1 MEREELYMFKKIKFQ
16 ILTPY
21 DEKMTMN
28 NINLLKQ
35 MGVEVENIRQADIL
49 DKDKNKI
56 YVVGILI
63 CKSQKS
69 VYERVKK
76 IYTNV
81 KMYEGLPTLF

>member
-1 MEREELYMFKKIKFQ
+1 MFKKIKFQ
-16 ILTPY
+16 ILIPY
-21 DEKMTMN
+21 DEKMTMH
-28 NINLLKQ
+28 NINVFKQ

-49 DKDKNKI
+49 DQAGNKV
-56 YVVGILI
+56 YGVGILI

-69 VYERVKK
+69 VYKRVRK

>member
-1 MEREELYMFKKIKFQ
+1 MFKKIKFQ

-28 NINLLKQ
+28 NVNVLKQ

-49 DKDKNKI
+49 DQYGNKI
-56 YVVGILI
+56 SVVGIFI

-76 IYTNV
+76 NYTNV

>member
-1 MEREELYMFKKIKFQ
+1 MFTKIKFQ

-21 DEKMTMN
+21 DEKMTMH
-28 NINLLKQ
+28 NINVFKQ

-49 DKDKNKI
+49 DQAGNKVSG
-56 YVVGILI
+56 VVILI

-69 VYERVKK
+69 VYKRVRK

>member
-1 MEREELYMFKKIKFQ
+1 MFKKIKFQ

-21 DEKMTMN
+21 NEKMTMN
-28 NINLLKQ
+28 NINVLKQ

-49 DKDKNKI
+49 DQDGNKI
-56 YVVGILI
+56 SVVGIFI

>member
-1 MEREELYMFKKIKFQ
+1 MLKKIKFQ

-28 NINLLKQ
+28 NINVLKQ

-49 DKDKNKI
+49 DQDGNKI
-56 YVVGILI
+56 SVVGIFI

-69 VYERVKK
+69 VYKRVKK

-81 KMYEGLPTLF
+81 KMYEGLPILF

>member
-1 MEREELYMFKKIKFQ
+1 MDKKIKFQ

-21 DEKMTMN
+21 EEKMTMH
-28 NINLLKQ
+28 NINVFKQ

-49 DKDKNKI
+49 DQAGNK
-56 YVVGILI
+56 VSGVGILI

-69 VYERVKK
+69 VYKRVRK

>member
-1 MEREELYMFKKIKFQ
+1 MFKKIKFQ
-16 ILTPY
+16 ILSPY

-28 NINLLKQ
+28 NINVLKQ

-49 DKDKNKI
+49 DQDGNKI
-56 YVVGILI
+56 SVVGIFI

>member
-1 MEREELYMFKKIKFQ
+1 MFRKIKFQ

-21 DEKMTMN
+21 DEKMTTH
-28 NINLLKQ
+28 NINVLKQ
-35 MGVEVENIRQADIL
+35 MGIEVENIRQADVL
-49 DKDKNKI
+49 DQDENKVC
-56 YVVGILI
+56 VVGILI

-69 VYERVKK
+69 VYKRVKK

>member
-1 MEREELYMFKKIKFQ
+1 MFKKIKFQ

-21 DEKMTMN
+21 DEKMTMH
-28 NINLLKQ
+28 NINVFKQ

-49 DKDKNKI
+49 DQAGNK
-56 YVVGILI
+56 VSGVGILI

-69 VYERVKK
+69 VYKRVRK
-76 IYTNV
+76 IYTNM